1 MSGRYVEM
9 AVCESCG
16 RVFHQASMRGRLCM
30 SCAAK
35 AAPRESAE
43 PPRGFVA
50 ATCPDCGATFM
61 RPARANGQV
70 RCWKCADRRA
80 AAAQRLRRRR
90 PVVFEDAVC
99 PECGK
104 TFQRP
109 SSENNPGR
117 PRKYCRECARNLEL
131 MKYRRYKAR
140 RAAAN

>member
-43 PPRGFVA
+43 PPAGYGWRV
-50 ATCPDCGATFM
+50 CRDCGARFAA
-61 RPARANGQV
+61 PAG
-70 RCWKCADRRA
+70 
-80 AAAQRLRRRR
+80 
-90 PVVFEDAVC
+90 
-99 PECGK
+99 GM
-104 TFQRP
+104 
-109 SSENNPGR
+109 GR
-117 PRKYCRECARNLEL
+117 PRKDCWKCGES
-131 MKYRRYKAR
+131 RRKAANRAALRRLRAR